1 MFCFPLVFRTIEF
14 FVKVYLKLRFYFILW
29 PQSINQLITYVRI
42 CLIHNGDVIKKV
54 NSVLYMVHGK

>member
-1 MFCFPLVFRTIEF
+1 MFCFPLVFRTIDF
-14 FVKVYLKLRFYFILW
+14 FVKVYLKLQGVFISFYGLS
-29 PQSINQLITYVRI
+29 QSNTYVRI